1 VQDFEKT
8 FNLILSEGRRSI
20 MVVSCVPMYN
30 IFNAGQET
38 INLQGF
44 PSRLLVYAP
53 KDKQAKEA

>member
-1 VQDFEKT
+1 
-8 FNLILSEGRRSI
+8 

-44 PSRLLVYAP
+44 PSRLFNLRTPSMWNMLAY
-53 KDKQAKEA
+53 